1 MFSFFIPYST
11 FFIQYK
17 QGGMHNMQLKGKTAV
32 VTGSGRGLGKAI
44 ALKLASLGANI
55 VLNDIVASD
64 SVDATAEEFK
74 AAGYNVAVTKGD
86 VRNAEDVKV
95 MVKTAV
101 DTFGSLD
108 ILVNNAGI
116 TKDKPMAMMS
126 EEDWDLVLAINLKGA
141 FLCTKAAAK
150 VMIRQRS
157 GKIVNI
163 ASVAGVYGNAG
174 QANYSASKAGLI
186 GLTKTTAKEFAARCV
201 TCNAVAPGLIQSKMT
216 DLLSE
221 EVRQNYLKNIPLG
234 RFGTP
239 EDVANVVAFLSSDDS
254 NYVTGQVIDIDGGL
268 VM

>member
-1 MFSFFIPYST
+1 M
-11 FFIQYK
+11 K
-17 QGGMHNMQLKGKTAV
+17 LKGKTAV
-32 VTGSGRGLGKAI
+32 VTGSGRGLGKEI
-44 ALKLASLGANI
+44 ALKLASRGANI
-55 VLNDIVASD
+55 VLNDIVSSD

-74 AAGYNVAVTKGD
+74 AAGYNVVVTKGD
-86 VRNAEDVKV
+86 VRNAEDVKA
-95 MVKTAV
+95 MVNTAV
-101 DTFGSLD
+101 KTFGSLD

-126 EEDWDLVLAINLKGA
+126 EEDWDIVININLKGA
-141 FLCTKAAAK
+141 FLCTKAAGK
-150 VMIRQRS
+150 IMIKQRS

-163 ASVAGVYGNAG
+163 ASVAGRYGNPG

-186 GLTKTTAKEFAARCV
+186 GLTKTTAKELAPRGI

-216 DLLSE
+216 DILSE
-221 EVRQNYLKNIPLG
+221 ELRANYLKNIPLG

-239 EDVANVVAFLSSDDS
+239 EDVANVVAFLASDDS